1 LFSSGFIAAK
11 SMQFNGSE
19 SGHARHVFIASITPT
34 FRFSCGAFDSFC
46 RVWPVVNGK
55 NQVAV

>member
-19 SGHARHVFIASITPT
+19 SGHARHVFIASIRRLSV
-34 FRFSCGAFDSFC
+34 FR
-46 RVWPVVNGK
+46 
-55 NQVAV
+55 AVLLTRFAVSGRL